1 MAKKKNDNA
10 TGAGLYIGCL
20 LMMTIGIVFITL
32 FSIAI
37 QLIPLAV
44 PIIIFLIF
52 VGALFL
58 YVGEDGQNV
67 KRKFKLTD
75 NEQVEFD
82 KLGHLLNQAYRKINE
97 CKNIIETEHLH
108 INQMVGLVKGAI
120 GDLKFKGLWIMQIQ
134 LSMKIAI
141 IIKDLDFSLLLSGK
155 LQENTMQNYLAE
167 CLLQFIGVLW
177 YLVIRLIQYM
187 NLNSMPTVLE
197 VRHLQ
202 VRQWSVIY
210 GKGHLKINHIKRIR
224 RTSIYSL
231 KKQN

>member
-97 CKNIIETEHLH
+97 CKNIIEIEHLH
-108 INQMVGLVKGAI
+108 INQNGRLSQRSYRGSEVQGAM
-120 GDLKFKGLWIMQIQ
+120 DY
-134 LSMKIAI
+134 A
-141 IIKDLDFSLLLSGK
+141 GK
-155 LQENTMQNYLAE
+155 AT
-167 CLLQFIGVLW
+167 
-177 YLVIRLIQYM
+177 LI
-187 NLNSMPTVLE
+187 
-197 VRHLQ
+197 
-202 VRQWSVIY
+202 
-210 GKGHLKINHIKRIR
+210 
-224 RTSIYSL
+224 
-231 KKQN
+231 